1 MTESVAT
8 VRLELRAKNAL
19 LHRLVTENGRTV
31 AAFCR
36 EHGLNQVTLG
46 NYINLSAS
54 PLRGRTP
61 GKPAK
66 LAIRLSEIFGIL
78 VEDLFPAALYETLSE
93 GPITGEVS
101 VDRYVSLSA
110 ARRLALPAAQ
120 EKQVERG
127 ELHQMLT
134 DSMAGLRPIEQEV
147 LRRRFGLDG
156 DEETLAEIGSTM
168 NRGPERVRQ
177 IEARALR
184 KLRHPS
190 RSRALRPFL
199 DVRV

>member
-1 MTESVAT
+1 MSA
-8 VRLELRAKNAL
+8 RIWGKKMA
-19 LHRLVTENGRTV
+19 GRC
-31 AAFCR
+31 AFEDCGDPACR
-36 EHGLNQVTLG
+36 VCWW
-46 NYINLSAS
+46 
-54 PLRGRTP
+54 GR
-61 GKPAK
+61 
-66 LAIRLSEIFGIL
+66 
-78 VEDLFPAALYETLSE
+78 
-93 GPITGEVS
+93 
-101 VDRYVSLSA
+101 
-110 ARRLALPAAQ
+110 
-120 EKQVERG
+120 
-127 ELHQMLT
+127 QMLT